1 MKSRDTLLRLKRFT
15 VDEKRRRVSQIE
27 MMIAEFERMAN
38 DLDTEIAREEKRAGI
53 SDMAHFAYPTYAKA
67 ARVRRDNLLNSAA
80 ELRDQLEEARGH
92 LEAAFED
99 LKKVEI
105 MEDRS
110 KAQERLEIA
119 AREQASLD
127 AIGGR
132 MSYAR
137 AS

>member
-27 MMIAEFERMAN
+27 MMIAEFKRMAT
-38 DLDTEIAREEKRAGI
+38 DLDNEIAREEKKANI
-53 SDMAHFAYPTYAKA
+53 SDPGHFAYPTYAKA

-80 ELRDQLEEARGH
+80 DLNDQLEDARQQ
-92 LEAAFED
+92 LEMAFEE

-105 MEDRS
+105 LDDRS
-110 KAQERLEIA
+110 KQQERVEAA
-119 AREQASLD
+119 ARDQAQMD

-132 MSYAR
+132 MGFAR
-137 AS
+137 A